1 MGKPGP
7 GPALYCRPGPY
18 LFEVHMKI
26 QIKNCVTDPNYK
38 ELRKAGTPIFKPVV
52 LGQTLVPGAIRV
64 VDASSISYQE
74 AKHIDSLVKSG
85 CLVVKQIGIG
95 SVSLVEYLGYSE
107 PVLVEPPPAPV
118 VEEVKEIIPEEPVEE
133 ETTEAPEEE
142 PSEDSSLYTE
152 SDLLAMKN
160 AELRAIALE
169 LDSDAQITNK
179 SKKKLVTL
187 ILGLQNG

>member
-1 MGKPGP
+1 
-7 GPALYCRPGPY
+7 
-18 LFEVHMKI
+18 MKI

-38 ELRKAGTPIFKPVV
+38 ELRKAGTPVFKPVV

-118 VEEVKEIIPEEPVEE
+118 VEEVKEIIPEDPVEE